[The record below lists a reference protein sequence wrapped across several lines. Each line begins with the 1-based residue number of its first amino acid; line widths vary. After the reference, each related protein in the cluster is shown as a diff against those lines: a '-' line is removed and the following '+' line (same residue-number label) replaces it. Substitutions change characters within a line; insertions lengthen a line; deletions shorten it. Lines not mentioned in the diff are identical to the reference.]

1 MKLSIGV
8 DIGGTN
14 TCAGAVTPD
23 GIVIARAQ
31 FSTEQFDNGTAFAD
45 RLAEAVREVIAS
57 SEASS
62 GQVTWAGLGIGAPN
76 GNYLSGSIEE
86 PPNLRFKG
94 ITPLVAMLHERLDL
108 PEIKLTNDAN
118 AAAIGEKIFG
128 AAKDYSDFIMITLG
142 TGLGSGIFVNNQLVY
157 GHDGFAGEIG
167 HMSVIPD
174 GRYCGFGRRGSL
186 ENYCSATG
194 IRRTYFE
201 MIAQRGGTTSLD
213 DKPMGAITAKDIAD
227 AADQGDPI
235 AQATMD
241 FTGRLLGEALASA
254 ALVTSPA
261 AFFLFGG
268 PVQAGNVLLE
278 PTRLS
283 FEKHLIPP
291 FKNKIKIIVS
301 ALPLGDAAIIGA
313 AALVADAKAV

>member
-14 TCAGAVTPD
+14 TCIGVVSPD
-23 GIVIARAQ
+23 GVVLQRAQ
-31 FSTEQFDNGTAFAD
+31 FSTSEYDKGCAFAD
-45 RLAEAVREVIAS
+45 RLAEAVREVMTGY
-57 SEASS
+57 EASAGKCS
-62 GQVTWAGLGIGAPN
+62 WAGLGIGAPN

-94 ITPLVAMLHERLDL
+94 ITPLVALLEERLDL
-108 PEIKLTNDAN
+108 AKIALTNDAN
-118 AAAIGEKIFG
+118 AAAIGEKIYG

-157 GHDGFAGEIG
+157 GHDGFAGELG
-167 HMSVIPD
+167 HISVIPD

-201 MIAQRGGTTSLD
+201 MIAQLGRPTSLD
-213 DKPMGAITAKDIAD
+213 DKPLGAITAKDIAD
-227 AADQGDPI
+227 AADAGD
-235 AQATMD
+235 ATAREAMD
-241 FTGRLLGEALASA
+241 FTGRLLGEALAST
-254 ALVTSPA
+254 ALITSPA

-278 PTRLS
+278 PTRRS

-291 FKNKIKIIVS
+291 FKNKIKIIES

-313 AALVADAKAV
+313 AALVLA

>member
-1 MKLSIGV
+1 MKVSIGV

-14 TCAGAVTPD
+14 TSAGTVLPD
-23 GIVIARAQ
+23 GKVQERTQ
-31 FSTEQFDNGTAFAD
+31 FRTDEYSDGKAFAD
-45 RLAEAVREVIAS
+45 RLAEVVRELIRKHKADTGD
-57 SEASS
+57 AD
-62 GQVTWAGLGIGAPN
+62 WAGLGIGAPN
-76 GNYLSGSIEE
+76 GNYLSGCIEE

-94 ITPLVAMLHERLDL
+94 TTPLVKLLEERLDL
-108 PEIKLTNDAN
+108 PKIRLTNDAN
-118 AAAIGEKIFG
+118 AAALGEKIYG
-128 AAKDYSDFIMITLG
+128 AAKDYADFIMITLG

-157 GHDGFAGEIG
+157 GHDGFAGELG
-167 HMSVIPD
+167 HISVIPD

-201 MIAQRGGTTSLD
+201 MIAQRGGSTSLD
-213 DKPMGAITAKDIAD
+213 DKPLGQITAKDIAD
-227 AADQGDPI
+227 AAHAGDPI

-241 FTGRLLGEALASA
+241 FTGRLLGEALAST

-268 PVQAGNVLLE
+268 PVQAGDILLE
-278 PTRLS
+278 PTRIS

-291 FKNKIKIIVS
+291 FKNKIKILES
-301 ALPLGDAAIIGA
+301 SLPAGDAAIMGA
-313 AALVADAKAV
+313 AALIAS

>member
-1 MKLSIGV
+1 MSLSIGV

-14 TCAGAVTPD
+14 TCIGVVSSDGVVHERTQFRTEEYDDGA
-23 GIVIARAQ
+23 
-31 FSTEQFDNGTAFAD
+31 AFAE
-45 RLAEAVREVIAS
+45 RLAKEVRTVMKAHTTKS
-57 SEASS
+57 DSW
-62 GQVTWAGLGIGAPN
+62 TGLGIGAPN

-94 ITPLVAMLHERLDL
+94 TTPLVALLEERLDL
-108 PEIKLTNDAN
+108 PKIQLTNDAN
-118 AAAIGEKIFG
+118 AAAIGEKTFG
-128 AAKDYSDFIMITLG
+128 AAKDYRDFIMITLG

-157 GHDGFAGEIG
+157 GHDGFAGELG
-167 HMSVIPD
+167 HISVIPD

-194 IRRTYFE
+194 IRRTFFE

-213 DKPMGAITAKDIAD
+213 DKSLGAITAKDIAD
-227 AADQGDPI
+227 AAHAGDLI

-241 FTGRLLGEALASA
+241 FTGRLLGEAMAST

-268 PVQAGNVLLE
+268 PVQAGDVLLE
-278 PTRLS
+278 PTRRS
-283 FEKHLIPP
+283 FEKHLIPT
-291 FKNKIKIIVS
+291 FKNKIRIIES

-313 AALVADAKAV
+313 AALVTL

>member
-1 MKLSIGV
+1 MKQSIGV

-14 TCAGAVTPD
+14 TCVGTVSAD
-23 GIVIARAQ
+23 GTVHQRSQ
-31 FSTEQFDNGTAFAD
+31 FRTDEYDNGIAYAN
-45 RLAEAVREVIAS
+45 RLAEAVREVMQGDTAIA
-57 SEASS
+57 AD
-62 GQVTWAGLGIGAPN
+62 GWAGLGIGAPN

-94 ITPLVAMLHERLDL
+94 ITPLVELLNERLNL
-108 PEIKLTNDAN
+108 PKIQLTNDAN
-118 AAAIGEKIFG
+118 AAAIGEKIYG

-157 GHDGFAGEIG
+157 GHDGFAGEMG
-167 HMSVIPD
+167 HISVIPD

-201 MIAQRGGTTSLD
+201 MIAQRGGSTSLD
-213 DKPMGAITAKDIAD
+213 HMPLGEITAKDIAE

-241 FTGRLLGEALASA
+241 FTGRLLGEALASS
-254 ALVTSPA
+254 ALITSPA

-268 PVQAGNVLLE
+268 PVKAGEVLLG
-278 PTRLS
+278 PTRRS

-291 FKNKIKIIVS
+291 FKNKIKIIES
-301 ALPLGDAAIIGA
+301 ALPMGDAAIIGA
-313 AALVADAKAV
+313 AALVAC

>member
-1 MKLSIGV
+1 MKQSIGV

-14 TCAGAVTPD
+14 TCVGTVSAD
-23 GIVIARAQ
+23 GTVHQRAQ
-31 FSTEQFDNGTAFAD
+31 FRTDEYDNGIAYAN
-45 RLAEAVREVIAS
+45 RLAEAVREVMQGDTAIA
-57 SEASS
+57 AD
-62 GQVTWAGLGIGAPN
+62 GWAGLGIGAPN

-94 ITPLVAMLHERLDL
+94 ITPLVDLLKERLDL
-108 PEIKLTNDAN
+108 PNIQLTNDAN
-118 AAAIGEKIFG
+118 AAAIGEKIYG

-157 GHDGFAGEIG
+157 GHDGFAGEMG
-167 HMSVIPD
+167 HISVIPD

-213 DKPMGAITAKDIAD
+213 HMPLGEITAKDIAD

-241 FTGRLLGEALASA
+241 FTGRLLGEALASS
-254 ALVTSPA
+254 ALITSPA

-268 PVQAGNVLLE
+268 PVKAGEVLLG
-278 PTRLS
+278 PTRRS

-291 FKNKIKIIVS
+291 FKNKIKIIES
-301 ALPLGDAAIIGA
+301 ALPMGDAAIIGA
-313 AALVADAKAV
+313 AALVAC

>member
-1 MKLSIGV
+1 MQVTLGV

-14 TCAGAVTPD
+14 TCIGVVMPDGAVNKRT
-23 GIVIARAQ
+23 Q
-31 FSTEQFDNGTAFAD
+31 FRTDEYADGTAFAD
-45 RLAEAVREVIAS
+45 RLAEAARELMRAY
-57 SEASS
+57 EADA
-62 GQVTWAGLGIGAPN
+62 GDAEWAGLGIGAPN

-94 ITPLVAMLHERLDL
+94 ITPLVKLLEERLDL
-108 PEIKLTNDAN
+108 PKIRLTNDAN
-118 AAAIGEKIFG
+118 AAALGEKIYG
-128 AAKDYSDFIMITLG
+128 AAKDYADFIMITLG

-157 GHDGFAGEIG
+157 GHDGFAGELG
-167 HMSVIPD
+167 HISMIPD

-201 MIAQRGGTTSLD
+201 MIAQRGGSTSLD
-213 DKPMGAITAKDIAD
+213 DKPLGQITAKDID
-227 AADQGDPI
+227 AAAHAGDPI

-241 FTGRLLGEALASA
+241 FTGRLLGEALAST

-268 PVQAGNVLLE
+268 PVQAGDVLLE
-278 PTRLS
+278 PTRIS

-291 FKNKIKIIVS
+291 FKNKIKILES
-301 ALPLGDAAIIGA
+301 ALPTGDAAIMGA
-313 AALVADAKAV
+313 AALIAS

>member
-1 MKLSIGV
+1 MQVSIGV

-14 TCAGAVTPD
+14 TCIGVVTPD
-23 GIVIARAQ
+23 GIVHERTQ
-31 FSTEQFDNGTAFAD
+31 FRTDDFADGTAFAD
-45 RLAEAVREVIAS
+45 RLAGAVRELMTRL
-57 SEASS
+57 EADGANYEWS
-62 GQVTWAGLGIGAPN
+62 GLGIGAPN

-94 ITPLVAMLHERLDL
+94 ITPLVALLKERLDL
-108 PEIKLTNDAN
+108 PKIQLTNDAN
-118 AAAIGEKIFG
+118 AAAIGEKIYG
-128 AAKDYSDFIMITLG
+128 AAKGYADFIMITLG

-157 GHDGFAGEIG
+157 GHDGFAGELG
-167 HMSVIPD
+167 HISVIPD

-213 DKPMGAITAKDIAD
+213 DKPMGEITAKDIAD
-227 AADQGDPI
+227 AAHAGDTI

-241 FTGRLLGEALASA
+241 FTGRLLGEALAST

-268 PVQAGNVLLE
+268 PVQAGDVLLE
-278 PTRLS
+278 PTRRS

-291 FKNKIKIIVS
+291 FKNKIKIIES
-301 ALPLGDAAIIGA
+301 ALPLGDAPIIGA
-313 AALVADAKAV
+313 AALVAS

>member
-14 TCAGAVTPD
+14 TCIGVVTPD
-23 GIVIARAQ
+23 GVVKKRAQ
-31 FSTEQFDNGTAFAD
+31 FSTDQYDDGRAFAD
-45 RLAEAVREVIAS
+45 HLAEAVREVMTAYETSEGKS
-57 SEASS
+57 S
-62 GQVTWAGLGIGAPN
+62 WKGLGIGAPN

-94 ITPLVAMLHERLDL
+94 ITPLVALLKERLDL
-108 PEIKLTNDAN
+108 PRIELTNDAN
-118 AAAIGEKIFG
+118 AAAIGEKIYG
-128 AAKDYSDFIMITLG
+128 AAKNYTDFIMITLG

-157 GHDGFAGEIG
+157 GHDGFAGELG
-167 HMSVIPD
+167 HISVIPD

-213 DKPMGAITAKDIAD
+213 DKPLGAITAKDIAD
-227 AADQGDPI
+227 AAHAGDPI

-241 FTGRLLGEALASA
+241 FTGRLLGEALAST
-254 ALVTSPA
+254 ALITSPA

-268 PVQAGNVLLE
+268 PVQAGDVLLE
-278 PTRLS
+278 PTRRS

-291 FKNKIKIIVS
+291 FKNKIKIIES

-313 AALVADAKAV
+313 AALVAS

>member
-1 MKLSIGV
+1 MKQSIGV

-14 TCAGAVTPD
+14 TCVGTVSAD
-23 GIVIARAQ
+23 GTVHQRAQ
-31 FSTEQFDNGTAFAD
+31 FRTDEYDNGIAYAN
-45 RLAEAVREVIAS
+45 RLAEAVREVMQGDTAIA
-57 SEASS
+57 AD
-62 GQVTWAGLGIGAPN
+62 GWAGLGIGAPN

-94 ITPLVAMLHERLDL
+94 ITPLVELLKQRLDL
-108 PEIKLTNDAN
+108 PNIQLTNDAN
-118 AAAIGEKIFG
+118 AAAIGEKIYG

-157 GHDGFAGEIG
+157 GHDGFAGEMG
-167 HMSVIPD
+167 HISVIPD

-213 DKPMGAITAKDIAD
+213 HMPLGEITAKDIAD

-241 FTGRLLGEALASA
+241 FTGRLLGEALASS
-254 ALVTSPA
+254 ALITSPA

-268 PVQAGNVLLE
+268 PIKAGEVLLG
-278 PTRLS
+278 PTRRS

-291 FKNKIKIIVS
+291 FKNKIKIIES
-301 ALPLGDAAIIGA
+301 ALPMGDAAIIGA
-313 AALVADAKAV
+313 AALVAC

>member
-1 MKLSIGV
+1 MKISIGV

-14 TCAGAVTPD
+14 TCIGAVTPE
-23 GIVIARAQ
+23 GVVCQRAH
-31 FSTEQFDNGTAFAD
+31 FSTNEYDDGVKFAD
-45 RLAEAVREVIAS
+45 RLAEAVQTVIDEVKSTDPSVEI
-57 SEASS
+57 
-62 GQVTWAGLGIGAPN
+62 TGLGVGAPN

-86 PPNLRFKG
+86 PPNLLFKG
-94 ITPLVAMLHERLDL
+94 VTPLVKLLEERLEL
-108 PEIKLTNDAN
+108 PSIQLTNDAN
-118 AAAIGEKIFG
+118 AAAIGEKTFG
-128 AAKDYSDFIMITLG
+128 AAKDYKDFIMITLG
-142 TGLGSGIFVNNQLVY
+142 TGLGSGIYVNDQLVY

-167 HMSVIPD
+167 HISVIPD

-201 MIAQRGGTTSLD
+201 MIAHRGGGTSLD
-213 DKPMGAITAKDIAD
+213 HKPLRDITAKDIAD
-227 AADQGDPI
+227 AAHAGDVI

-241 FTGRLLGEALASA
+241 FTGRLLGEALAST

-268 PVQAGNVLLE
+268 PVKAGEVLLG
-278 PTRLS
+278 PTRRS
-283 FEKHLIPP
+283 FEKHLIPTY
-291 FKNKIKIIVS
+291 KNKIKIIES

-313 AALVADAKAV
+313 AALVT